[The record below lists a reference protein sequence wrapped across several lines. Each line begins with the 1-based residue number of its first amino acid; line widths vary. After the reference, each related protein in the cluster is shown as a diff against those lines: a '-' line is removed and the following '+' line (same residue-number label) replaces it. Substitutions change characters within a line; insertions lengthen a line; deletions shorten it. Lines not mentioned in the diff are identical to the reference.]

1 MLTFFDIEMI
11 VCDFQCNVDGYYIKK
26 SFYRNKSNFKIK
38 SIVKQKRKGLNY
50 MELLFAR
57 NELNEKPKKVQ
68 LDKIRE
74 ELKAE
79 EEKIFYF
86 DRDNS
91 HKDMMALVD
100 ALEDDGYNVY
110 FREVKYGLADDEY
123 MYEVHAL

>member
-1 MLTFFDIEMI
+1 
-11 VCDFQCNVDGYYIKK
+11 
-26 SFYRNKSNFKIK
+26 
-38 SIVKQKRKGLNY
+38 

-68 LDKIRE
+68 LDKIKE
-74 ELKAE
+74 DLQKDGQ
-79 EEKIFYF
+79 KIFYF

-100 ALEDDGYNVY
+100 ALEGDGFNVY
-110 FREVKYGLADDEY
+110 FREVKYGLADEEY

>member
-1 MLTFFDIEMI
+1 
-11 VCDFQCNVDGYYIKK
+11 
-26 SFYRNKSNFKIK
+26 
-38 SIVKQKRKGLNY
+38 

-68 LDKIRE
+68 LEKIKE
-74 ELKAE
+74 ELLKTG
-79 EEKIFYF
+79 EKIFYF

-100 ALEDDGYNVY
+100 ALEEEGFNVY

-123 MYEVHAL
+123 MYEVHALLIK

>member
-1 MLTFFDIEMI
+1 
-11 VCDFQCNVDGYYIKK
+11 
-26 SFYRNKSNFKIK
+26 
-38 SIVKQKRKGLNY
+38 

-68 LDKIRE
+68 LDKIKE
-74 ELKAE
+74 DLKKDGQ
-79 EEKIFYF
+79 KIFYF

-100 ALEDDGYNVY
+100 ALEKDGSNVY

-123 MYEVHAL
+123 MYEVLAL

>member
-1 MLTFFDIEMI
+1 
-11 VCDFQCNVDGYYIKK
+11 
-26 SFYRNKSNFKIK
+26 
-38 SIVKQKRKGLNY
+38 

-68 LDKIRE
+68 LDKIKE
-74 ELKAE
+74 ELKKNSQ
-79 EEKIFYF
+79 KIFYF

-100 ALEDDGYNVY
+100 ALEKDGYNVY
-110 FREVKYGLADDEY
+110 FREVKHGLADDEY

>member
-1 MLTFFDIEMI
+1 
-11 VCDFQCNVDGYYIKK
+11 
-26 SFYRNKSNFKIK
+26 
-38 SIVKQKRKGLNY
+38 

-68 LDKIRE
+68 LDKIKE
-74 ELKAE
+74 DLKKDGQ
-79 EEKIFYF
+79 KIFYF

-100 ALEDDGYNVY
+100 ALEKDGYNVY
-110 FREVKYGLADDEY
+110 FREVKYGLADEEY

>member
-1 MLTFFDIEMI
+1 
-11 VCDFQCNVDGYYIKK
+11 
-26 SFYRNKSNFKIK
+26 
-38 SIVKQKRKGLNY
+38 
-50 MELLFAR
+50 MELLIAR

-68 LDKIRE
+68 IEKLKE
-74 ELKAE
+74 ELQNNGQ
-79 EEKIFYF
+79 KIFYF

-100 ALEDDGYNVY
+100 SFEKDGFNVY

>member
-1 MLTFFDIEMI
+1 
-11 VCDFQCNVDGYYIKK
+11 
-26 SFYRNKSNFKIK
+26 
-38 SIVKQKRKGLNY
+38 

-68 LDKIRE
+68 LDKIKE
-74 ELKAE
+74 ELKKE
-79 EEKIFYF
+79 NQKIFYF

-100 ALEDDGYNVY
+100 ALEAEGFNVY
-110 FREVKYGLADDEY
+110 FREIKYGLADEEY